1 MSGLA
6 EILLN
11 LGYDVSGSDLARSEI
26 TDRLVTYGLRFAEGH
41 DAAHVGDAA
50 VVVVSAA
57 VPEENV
63 ELKYAR
69 ERRLPV
75 IHRSDLLAHLVRL
88 KPNAVIVGGTHG
100 KTTTTSMISAVLD
113 HANIGATSIVGGI
126 LRRSGT
132 NARWGTG
139 DYLVAEADEHDGSFL
154 RLHPT
159 IAVVTNIDA
168 EHLEFYGTIDKIR
181 SAFIEFCNTVP
192 FYGYSILCQDD
203 ANCRGIIG
211 ELDSVSVTYGLDE
224 GAGLRGTNL
233 RITQCARDKPK
244 AAQLASLCT
253 AIDVENRSEVLGPTG
268 KLGTIEVNALGPDNA
283 RNALAACAVGLC
295 LGMRFG
301 AIAEGIRDF
310 TGVQRRLQVVGETR
324 GITIIEDYAH
334 HPTEIRSTLAAVRQV
349 EPGRVIIV
357 FQPHLYSR
365 TNYFSTEFAEALAG
379 ADLALVTDIYASRE
393 KPMPGVTSD
402 IIVDAARDA
411 GNTHV
416 QLFKNKDEVA
426 AYLAPKLRADD
437 VVLFLG
443 AGNINRVA
451 PFLLAELEQR

>member
-1 MSGLA
+1 
-6 EILLN
+6 
-11 LGYDVSGSDLARSEI
+11 D
-26 TDRLVTYGLRFAEGH
+26 
-41 DAAHVGDAA
+41 
-50 VVVVSAA
+50 
-57 VPEENV
+57 NV
-63 ELKYAR
+63 ELRVAR

-75 IHRSDLLAHLVRL
+75 IHRADLLAHLVRL

-192 FYGYSILCQDD
+192 FYGYSILCHDD
-203 ANCRGIIG
+203 ANCRGILD
-211 ELDSVSVTYGLDE
+211 ELDSVSVTYGLED
-224 GAGLRGTNL
+224 GAGMRGTNL
-233 RITQCARDKPK
+233 RITQCDRKKPK

-253 AIDVENRSEVLGPTG
+253 AIDVENNSDVLGPTG
-268 KLGTIEVNALGPDNA
+268 RLGTIEVNALGPDNA
-283 RNALAACAVGLC
+283 RNALAACTVGLC

-310 TGVQRRLQVVGETR
+310 TGVQRRLQVVGEVGGVTV
-324 GITIIEDYAH
+324 IEDYAH

-349 EPGRVIIV
+349 EPGRVIVV

-379 ADLALVTDIYASRE
+379 ADLAL
-393 KPMPGVTSD
+393 
-402 IIVDAARDA
+402 
-411 GNTHV
+411 
-416 QLFKNKDEVA
+416 
-426 AYLAPKLRADD
+426 
-437 VVLFLG
+437 
-443 AGNINRVA
+443 
-451 PFLLAELEQR
+451 